1 MDHVLFIIRM
11 TILNKDRR
19 ALLEVERTMKRGT
32 QPGAQITRG
41 YRLPL
46 ILISLLA
53 LLCLGMGG
61 TVLSLSA
68 SGGGGYGDTIT
79 ISVTVRADDRANN
92 SNLYFEIRAPD
103 GSVVDTHST
112 DVPRLEAG
120 ETFSHSWTSNNSS
133 YPLMGDYTV
142 SVCWSPGNSRNCQIA
157 QATTGFYS
165 VWTLGPLLTGVGL
178 LLLGRWIWSRRHDL
192 RAEEGTAP

>member
-1 MDHVLFIIRM
+1 MDRVLFIIR
-11 TILNKDRR
+11 TDCTPNKDRR
-19 ALLEVERTMKRGT
+19 ALPEVERTMKRDAH
-32 QPGAQITRG
+32 PGAQIRR

-79 ISVTVRADDRANN
+79 ISVTVRADSRVTN

-103 GSVVDTHST
+103 GSVVDTHGT
-112 DVPRLEAG
+112 GVPNLG
-120 ETFSHSWTSNNSS
+120 QGDTFSYSWTSNNSS
-133 YPLMGDYTV
+133 YPLVGDYTV
-142 SVCWSPGNSRNCQIA
+142 SVCWSPGNSRNCRIA

-178 LLLGRWIWSRRHDL
+178 LLLGRWIWSRRRDL
-192 RAEEGTAP
+192 VAEKGAAP